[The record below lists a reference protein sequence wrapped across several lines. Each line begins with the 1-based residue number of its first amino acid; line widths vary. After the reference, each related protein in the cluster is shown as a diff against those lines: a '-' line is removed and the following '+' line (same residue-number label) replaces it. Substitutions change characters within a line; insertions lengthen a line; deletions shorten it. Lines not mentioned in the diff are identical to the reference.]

1 MTKTASQLE
10 AEIAQALRSPER
22 SHTTPWRTEPQGF
35 LEFDSWSDV
44 LAAARRGDRL
54 WYWAPMDRSP
64 RSILVVKVFKN
75 GGIRIDPMSNQADN
89 FTADKGHLDRFRRKG

>member
-10 AEIAQALRSPER
+10 AEIAQALRAPER
-22 SHTTPWRTEPQGF
+22 SHTTPWQTDQGF
-35 LEFDSWSDV
+35 SKFDSWSDV

-64 RSILVVKVFKN
+64 VSIRVVKVFKN
-75 GGIRIDPMSNQADN
+75 GGLRIDPMSNQASN